1 MPRPAN
7 AYRFGNLQN
16 DQNTIVIGNCP
27 IPMRVIKERY
37 HRPTQADT
45 GIRVR
50 PVFDDF
56 HRLHMEG
63 NFEYAAHRHANY
75 ELILVE
81 RGPYRCLLNG
91 TELALARG
99 QILVVK
105 PGDTHQDHLR
115 NGQRHYVLH
124 FRLPAGASRG
134 TAVELF
140 RPDATPRMQI
150 CRTNHVRDVLFMREL
165 RRESEQGAAHAAA
178 VQDSLLEA
186 LFWRTVRDLPAEGLG
201 ADIRRLPQDEAMR
214 ERIGTVIERH
224 LRGNPTVRE
233 IARELRISPRHLTG
247 LCRRL
252 FGDSPARLLLGLKLR
267 RAEEMLRYGDRRV
280 KEVSEALGFA
290 NPFHFS
296 RVFRRHLG
304 RSPSQR

>member
-1 MPRPAN
+1 
-7 AYRFGNLQN
+7 
-16 DQNTIVIGNCP
+16 
-27 IPMRVIKERY
+27 
-37 HRPTQADT
+37 
-45 GIRVR
+45 
-50 PVFDDF
+50 
-56 HRLHMEG
+56 
-63 NFEYAAHRHANY
+63 
-75 ELILVE
+75 
-81 RGPYRCLLNG
+81 
-91 TELALARG
+91 
-99 QILVVK
+99 
-105 PGDTHQDHLR
+105 
-115 NGQRHYVLH
+115 
-124 FRLPAGASRG
+124 
-134 TAVELF
+134 
-140 RPDATPRMQI
+140 
-150 CRTNHVRDVLFMREL
+150 MREL
-165 RRESEQGAAHAAA
+165 RLESEQGAAHAAA

-296 RVFRRHLG
+296 RVFRRHHG